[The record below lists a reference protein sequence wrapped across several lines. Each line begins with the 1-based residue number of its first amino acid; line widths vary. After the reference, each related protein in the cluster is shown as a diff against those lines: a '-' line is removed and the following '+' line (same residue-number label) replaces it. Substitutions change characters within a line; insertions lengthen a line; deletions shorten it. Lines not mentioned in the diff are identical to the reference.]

1 MAVEVVKLRKQAAGA
16 SSALTDPVP
25 AGLRAHIQKRLRANG
40 SREFLL
46 DVQLDVPPGIT
57 ILFGA
62 SGAGKTTLLDC
73 LAGLLEPDV
82 GHIALRGRVLF
93 DKAAGVSLS
102 TRKRSLGYVFQ
113 DLALFPHLTV
123 EANIR
128 YGLARIPRDE
138 QSGRTAAIL
147 ESLRASHLSARYP
160 GEISGGERQRVALAR
175 ALVTDPELLLLDE
188 PLAGLD
194 APTKSAIVD
203 DLRAWNR
210 AHQIP
215 ILYVTHDR
223 GEVFA
228 LGERAVVLEA
238 GRLIAQGTPYEVL
251 NAPRQEAV
259 AQLAGFE
266 NIFEAHVESAHE
278 AQGTMTCRLA
288 GSAVM
293 LEVPLS
299 RVTPGGGV
307 RVAVRAGDILLAT
320 SRPHDISARNIIP
333 GVLLSLEQRDFMI
346 TAQVDCGLRFE
357 VHLTP
362 GARDSL
368 QLHAGREV
376 WLVLKTHSC
385 QLVGA
390 GT

>member
-1 MAVEVVKLRKQAAGA
+1 MAVEVKPRKEAASAAPGGGGA
-16 SSALTDPVP
+16 AALSARL
-25 AGLRAHIQKRLRANG
+25 QKRLPANG
-40 SREFLL
+40 GREFLL
-46 DVQLDVPPGIT
+46 DVDVAVPAGIT

-73 LAGLLEPDV
+73 VAGLLEPDSGRV
-82 GHIALRGRVLF
+82 ALRGRTLF
-93 DKAAGVSLS
+93 DQAAGISLPA
-102 TRKRSLGYVFQ
+102 RQRALGYVFQ
-113 DLALFPHLTV
+113 DLALFPHLSV
-123 EANIR
+123 EANVR
-128 YGLARIPRDE
+128 YGLAKLPRDE
-138 QSGRTAAIL
+138 QARRAGAIL
-147 ESLRASHLSARYP
+147 ESLHAGHLRARFP

-188 PLAGLD
+188 PLGGLD
-194 APTKSAIVD
+194 APTKSAILD

-228 LGERAVVLEA
+228 LGERAIVLEG
-238 GRLIAQGTPYEVL
+238 GRIVAQGTPHEVL
-251 NAPRQEAV
+251 NAPRREAV

-266 NIFEAHVESAHE
+266 NIFDATVDALHE
-278 AQGTMTCRLA
+278 TQGTMTCRLA
-288 GSAVM
+288 GTAVT

-299 RVTPGGGV
+299 RAATGEAV

-320 SRPHDISARNIIP
+320 SRPQDISARNILP

-346 TAQVDCGLRFE
+346 TAVVDCGARFE

-385 QLVGA
+385 QLVS
-390 GT
+390 T